1 MTEQLK
7 EALAPRAGLT
17 TTDKLR
23 LLLDI
28 TKKISRSL
36 DLEELLRMV
45 MDTLDSLI
53 PYDAAGIYVIEGARE
68 DSPDSSHVFRTE
80 IVRGYDVEELLN
92 LRLKI
97 GEGIIGFVAQT
108 GEPVISPDVRSD
120 SRYINARPETQSEMV
135 APIIA
140 NDEVIGVF
148 DLESDQLNAYTFDD
162 LQVLLLLASQV
173 AIIIE
178 KVMLHEQLVEKKR
191 LEGQLEVARQV
202 QLELLPRSDP
212 HIEGFDIS
220 AYNYPTEEVSGD
232 YYDWVRVFDDQ
243 IGLVIADVSGKG
255 VPAALLMAF
264 LRASLRAAI
273 HIGYA
278 PHISMAKVNYLLWES
293 IQRHQFVTAFYGV
306 LDATNRTLAYSNAGH
321 NPPLLMSKDGTAS
334 FIERGSVP
342 LGMFRETRYY
352 EFYLALEPGQL
363 LVLYT
368 DGVTE
373 AANEDSEEYGRDR
386 LENRVRE
393 GRHLGAR
400 ELIEFIHQDV
410 IKFTAGRGA
419 DDDITLF
426 ILKAVEKKES
436 EAAEV

>member
-1 MTEQLK
+1 MIEQVK
-7 EALAPRAGLT
+7 EAPAPTVELT
-17 TTDKLR
+17 VTDKLR

-36 DLEELLRMV
+36 DLREVLNLV
-45 MDTLDSLI
+45 MDTLGSLI
-53 PYDAAGIYVIEGARE
+53 PYDAAGIYVLKCSKLDAPAPAPNQ
-68 DSPDSSHVFRTE
+68 SCVFTTE
-80 IVRGYDVEELLN
+80 AVRGYDIDDLME

-97 GEGIIGFVAQT
+97 GEGIIGHVALS
-108 GEPVISPDVRSD
+108 GEPVISPDVRHD
-120 SRYINARPETQSEMV
+120 PRYVNAREETRSEMV
-135 APIIA
+135 APIIS

-148 DLESDQLNAYTFDD
+148 DLESDKLNAYDQDD

-178 KVMLHEQLVEKKR
+178 KVMLHEQLIEKKR

-202 QLELLPRSDP
+202 QLELLPASDP
-212 HIEGFDIS
+212 KIEGFDICAWNFS
-220 AYNYPTEEVSGD
+220 TEEVSGD
-232 YYDWVRVFDDQ
+232 YYDWVSIYDDQ

-293 IQRHQFVTAFYGV
+293 IERNQFVTAFYGV
-306 LDATNRTLAYSNAGH
+306 LDASNKTLAYTNAGH
-321 NPPLLMSKDGTAS
+321 NPPLVMNADGTAH
-334 FIERGSVP
+334 FIERGGLP
-342 LGMFRETRYY
+342 LGMFRNTRYY
-352 EFYLALEPGQL
+352 EYYQSVEPGQI

-373 AANEDSEEYGRDR
+373 ANGVGDEEYGRDR
-386 LENRVRE
+386 LEEAVRAN
-393 GRHLGAR
+393 RHLSAKD
-400 ELIEFIHQDV
+400 LITAIQQDV
-410 IKFTAGRGA
+410 LVWTEGRGA
-419 DDDITLF
+419 SDDMTFF
-426 ILKAVEKKES
+426 IIKAL
-436 EAAEV
+436 